1 MSIVSRLD
9 IGVRELVGISVGGLV
24 LGWIILY
31 LWRLTVIFGL
41 FGIGISLVA
50 VATWIEVRSS

>member
-1 MSIVSRLD
+1 MTIVSRLD
-9 IGVRELVGISVGGLV
+9 IGIRELVGISVGGLV
-24 LGWIILY
+24 LGWTTLY

-41 FGIGISLVA
+41 FGVGISLVA

>member
-9 IGVRELVGISVGGLV
+9 IGVRQLVGISVGGLV
-24 LGWIILY
+24 LGWTILY

-50 VATWIEVRSS
+50 VATWIEVRLS

>member
-9 IGVRELVGISVGGLV
+9 IGVRQLVGISVGGLV
-24 LGWIILY
+24 LGWTILY